1 MTVQTIAISALLAT
15 SVPLVAQQPSPGADP
30 LRTQIMT
37 FEDALRRAI
46 EVAGED
52 LSAQV
57 QQQLQT
63 PVPIQFGFIPA
74 VPVVRG
80 WPLESYGYH
89 FDVQVPD
96 VAGNSILVWRM
107 WEDSRPVAR
116 MPDGRQP
123 QGPARPVA
131 SGGGIVKDD
140 PMTGG
145 GTSGPPG
152 AAAPAAPAGSD
163 FDPIAVYRANVRSAL
178 IDAIINNPGVLSLRD
193 TDVIAVSAA
202 TVRQS
207 AAYRLSSR
215 STRLTLYIRGTDLIA
230 LREGKLTR
238 DQARQRITEKS
249 F

>member
-1 MTVQTIAISALLAT
+1 MTVRTFAISALLAT
-15 SVPLVAQQPSPGADP
+15 AVPLSAQEPNPGGADP

-46 EVAGED
+46 EIAGED
-52 LSAQV
+52 LSTQV
-57 QQQLQT
+57 QQQLKT

-74 VPVVRG
+74 IPVVRG

-107 WEDSRPVAR
+107 WEDSRPAAR
-116 MPDGRQP
+116 MPDGRAP
-123 QGPARPVA
+123 EGRPVA

-140 PMTGG
+140 PMTGS
-145 GTSGPPG
+145 GTAGRSGAG
-152 AAAPAAPAGSD
+152 TAGSD
-163 FDPIAVYRANVRSAL
+163 FDPIAVYRANVRAAL
-178 IDAIINNPGVLSLRD
+178 IDASINNPGVLSLRD
-193 TDVIAVSAA
+193 TDVVAVSAA

-215 STRLTLYIRGTDLIA
+215 STRLTLYIRGADLMA
-230 LREGKLTR
+230 LRDGRLTR
-238 DQARQRITEKS
+238 DQVKQRITEKA

>member
-1 MTVQTIAISALLAT
+1 MTVRTFAISALLAT
-15 SVPLVAQQPSPGADP
+15 SVPLAAQEPSPGGADP

-46 EVAGED
+46 EIAGED
-52 LSAQV
+52 LSTQV
-57 QQQLQT
+57 QQQLKT

-80 WPLESYGYH
+80 WPLESFGYH

-107 WEDSRPVAR
+107 WEDSRPGAR
-116 MPDGRQP
+116 MPDGRP
-123 QGPARPVA
+123 PEGRPVA

-145 GTSGPPG
+145 GTAGRPG
-152 AAAPAAPAGSD
+152 AASPAGSD
-163 FDPIAVYRANVRSAL
+163 FDPIAVYRANVRAAL

-193 TDVIAVSAA
+193 TDVVAVSAA

-207 AAYRLSSR
+207 PAYRLSSR
-215 STRLTLYIRGTDLIA
+215 STRLTLYIRGADLMA
-230 LREGKLTR
+230 LRDGRLTR
-238 DQARQRITEKS
+238 DQVKQRITEKA

>member
-1 MTVQTIAISALLAT
+1 MKSIVLSVLLAAAL
-15 SVPLVAQQPSPGADP
+15 PLAAQQPGAGGADP

-52 LSAQV
+52 LSRQV

-96 VAGNSILVWRM
+96 VAANSILVWKM
-107 WEDSRPVAR
+107 WEDSRPGAR

-123 QGPARPVA
+123 EGPARPVA
-131 SGGGIVKDD
+131 SGGAIVKDD
-140 PMTGG
+140 PMTGAG
-145 GTSGPPG
+145 SGG
-152 AAAPAAPAGSD
+152 AAREAAPAGPD
-163 FDPIAVYRANVRSAL
+163 FEPVAIYRANVRAAL
-178 IDAIINNPGVLSLRD
+178 IDAIINNPGVLSLRE
-193 TDVIAVSAA
+193 TDVVAVSAA

-215 STRLTLYIRGTDLIA
+215 STRLTLYIRGADLIA
-230 LREGKLTR
+230 LRDGRLTR
-238 DQARQRITEKS
+238 DQVRQRITERA